1 MQAGILFPFCPAAAN
16 GSLRAGQPLKKGGG
30 GSASSEYYRAKGK
43 KGWMHSSG
51 GNFSN
56 TFFTLNLTCTK
67 FVLGWCP
74 FVNS

>member
-1 MQAGILFPFCPAAAN
+1 MQADKHFPFCPAAAN
-16 GSLRAGQPLKKGGG
+16 GTLRTGQPLKKGGGG

-56 TFFTLNLTCTK
+56 TFYT
-67 FVLGWCP
+67 
-74 FVNS
+74 